1 MLTEGNTHLS
11 DEEMELGVELLVMLR
26 MNKSFMEFM
35 RTHYPRVASEKF
47 ATGPFLP

>member
-11 DEEMELGVELLVMLR
+11 DGKMELLVMLR

-47 ATGPFLP
+47 ATSGPFLP

>member
-11 DEEMELGVELLVMLR
+11 DEEMELLVMLR

>member
-11 DEEMELGVELLVMLR
+11 DEEMELLVMLR

-47 ATGPFLP
+47 ATSGPFLP